1 MEKIL
6 SFVAGSTG
14 ISLKQ
19 TSATIRLLDDGAT
32 IPFISRYRKEATGG
46 LDETQIQAIATAYEK
61 AQELEKRKK
70 HITETI
76 AAQDKLTPE
85 LEKKIADCFDAQTLE
100 DLYLPFKPKRRTK
113 AEIAR
118 EKGLEPL
125 ARIIM
130 AQNSDDVRRSASR
143 FVNDDVADTEEAISG
158 AADIVAEWISE
169 NQGARNTVRNMFS
182 REAVVTCKVAKGKE
196 EEAAN
201 YQNYF
206 DFSSPLKRCG
216 SHRILA
222 MRRGEREGLLR
233 VDISIPE
240 EKILDRL
247 SERFVKND
255 TESAHVVEEAIADS
269 YKRLIKPSIENEFAS
284 LSKAEAD
291 DQAISLFAQN
301 ARQLLFAP
309 PLGRKRILAI
319 DPGYRTGCKVVC
331 LDEQGN
337 LLHNDT
343 IYPTPPK
350 SETALAAKKI
360 SHLIEVY
367 KIDAIALGNG
377 TASRETERFLS
388 SLRYSRDVKVFV
400 VSEDGASIYSA
411 SKLAREEFPD
421 KDVTV
426 RGAVSIGRRLLDPLA
441 ELVKID
447 PKSIGVGQYQHDVD
461 QTKLKK
467 SLEFTVESCVN
478 SVGVNLNTA
487 SKELLTY
494 VSGLGPQLAQNIVSY
509 RAENGDFTTRRQL
522 MKVPKLGPKAFE
534 QCAGFLR
541 IPDGENPLDNT
552 AVHPEN
558 YRIVEQMAK
567 DNNCTVAELI
577 KDKEKREKI
586 DIRRYVTAETGLPTL
601 TDIMA
606 ELEKPGRDP
615 RKGVAVMK
623 FDDSIKTFDDL
634 TEGLVLKGIVTNI
647 TQFGVFVDIGIKENG
662 LVHISELSDKFVSSA
677 SEVVK
682 IHQQVT
688 VKVKSIDRERRRI
701 ALTMKQIPQ
710 Q

>member
-6 SFVAGSTG
+6 AFVAGDTG

-19 TSATIRLLDDGAT
+19 TSATIKLLDEGAT

-61 AQELEKRKK
+61 TQELEKRKK
-70 HITETI
+70 YITETI

-85 LEKKIADCFDAQTLE
+85 LEKKIAECFDAQTLE
-100 DLYLPFKPKRRTK
+100 DIYLPFKPKRRTK

-130 AQNSDDVRRSASR
+130 AQNSDDVKRSAMQ
-143 FVNDDVADTEEAISG
+143 FVNDNVADTDEAIEG
-158 AADIVAEWISE
+158 AADIIAEWISE
-169 NQGARNTVRNMFS
+169 NQGVRNTVRNMFS
-182 REAVVTCKVAKGKE
+182 REATVTCKVAKGKE

-206 DFSSPLKRCG
+206 DFSAPLKRCG

-247 SERFVKND
+247 SERLVKND
-255 TESAHVVEEAIADS
+255 TESAQVVEKALTDS

-360 SHLIEVY
+360 THLIEVY

-377 TASRETERFLS
+377 TASRETEHFLS
-388 SLRYSRDVKVFV
+388 SLRYNRDVKVFV

-426 RGAVSIGRRLLDPLA
+426 RGAVSIGRRLFDPLA

-509 RAENGDFTTRRQL
+509 RADNGDFTTRKQL

-567 DNNCTVAELI
+567 DCKCTVTDLI
-577 KDKEKREKI
+577 KNKEKREKI
-586 DIRRYVTAETGLPTL
+586 DISRYVTAETGLPTL

-623 FDDSIKTFDDL
+623 FDENIKTFDDL

>member
-6 SFVAGSTG
+6 AFVAGDTG

-19 TSATIRLLDDGAT
+19 TSATIKLLDEGAT

-85 LEKKIADCFDAQTLE
+85 LEKKIAECFDAQTLE
-100 DLYLPFKPKRRTK
+100 DIYLPFKPKRRTK

-130 AQNSDDVRRSASR
+130 AQNSDDVKRSAMR
-143 FVNDDVADTEEAISG
+143 FVNDNVADTDEAIEG
-158 AADIVAEWISE
+158 AADIIAEWISE
-169 NQGARNTVRNMFS
+169 NQGVRNTVRNMFS
-182 REAVVTCKVAKGKE
+182 REATVTCKVAKGKE

-206 DFSSPLKRCG
+206 DFSAPLKRCG

-247 SERFVKND
+247 AERLVKND
-255 TESAHVVEEAIADS
+255 TESAQVVEKALTDS

-360 SHLIEVY
+360 THLIEVY

-377 TASRETERFLS
+377 TASRETEHFLS
-388 SLRYSRDVKVFV
+388 SLRYNRDVKVFV

-509 RAENGDFTTRRQL
+509 RADNGDFTTRKQL

-567 DNNCTVAELI
+567 DCKCTVTDLI

-586 DIRRYVTAETGLPTL
+586 DISHYVTAETGLPTL

-623 FDDSIKTFDDL
+623 FDENIKTFDDL

-701 ALTMKQIPQ
+701 ALTMKQIEQ
-710 Q
+710 

>member
-6 SFVAGSTG
+6 AFVAGDTG

-19 TSATIRLLDDGAT
+19 TSATIKLLDEGAT

-85 LEKKIADCFDAQTLE
+85 LEKKIAECFDAQTLE
-100 DLYLPFKPKRRTK
+100 DIYLPFKPKRRTK

-130 AQNSDDVRRSASR
+130 AQNSDDVKRSAMR
-143 FVNDDVADTEEAISG
+143 FVNDNVADTEEAIEG
-158 AADIVAEWISE
+158 AADIIAEWISE
-169 NQGARNTVRNMFS
+169 NQGVRNTVRNMFS
-182 REAVVTCKVAKGKE
+182 REATVTCKVAKGKE

-206 DFSSPLKRCG
+206 DFSAPLKRCS

-247 SERFVKND
+247 SERLVKND
-255 TESAHVVEEAIADS
+255 TESAQVVEKALTDS

-360 SHLIEVY
+360 THLIEVY

-377 TASRETERFLS
+377 TASRETEHFLS
-388 SLRYSRDVKVFV
+388 SLRYNRDVKVFV

-509 RAENGDFTTRRQL
+509 RADNGDFTTRKQL
-522 MKVPKLGPKAFE
+522 MKVPKLGPKAFN
-534 QCAGFLR
+534 CPSASLR

-567 DNNCTVAELI
+567 DCKCTVTDLI
-577 KDKEKREKI
+577 KNKEKREKI
-586 DIRRYVTAETGLPTL
+586 DISRYVTAETGLPTL

>member
-6 SFVAGSTG
+6 AFVAGDTG

-19 TSATIRLLDDGAT
+19 TSATIKLLDEGAT

-85 LEKKIADCFDAQTLE
+85 LEKKIAECFDAQTLE
-100 DLYLPFKPKRRTK
+100 DIYLPFKPKRRTK

-130 AQNSDDVRRSASR
+130 AQNSDDVKRSAMR
-143 FVNDDVADTEEAISG
+143 FVNDNVADTEEAIEG
-158 AADIVAEWISE
+158 AADIIAEWISE
-169 NQGARNTVRNMFS
+169 NQGVRNTVRNMFS
-182 REAVVTCKVAKGKE
+182 REATVTCKVAKGKE

-206 DFSSPLKRCG
+206 DFSAPLKRCG

-247 SERFVKND
+247 SERLVKND
-255 TESAHVVEEAIADS
+255 TESAQVVEKALTDS

-360 SHLIEVY
+360 THLIEVY

-377 TASRETERFLS
+377 TASRETEHFLS
-388 SLRYSRDVKVFV
+388 SLRYNRDVKVFV

-509 RAENGDFTTRRQL
+509 RADNGDFTTRKQL

-567 DNNCTVAELI
+567 DCKCTVTDLI
-577 KDKEKREKI
+577 KNKEKREKI
-586 DIRRYVTAETGLPTL
+586 DISRYVTAETGLPTL

-623 FDDSIKTFDDL
+623 FDENIKTFDDL

>member
-143 FVNDDVADTEEAISG
+143 FVNDDVADAEEAISG

-567 DNNCTVAELI
+567 DNNCTVSELI

-586 DIRRYVTAETGLPTL
+586 DISRYVTAETGLPTL

-623 FDDSIKTFDDL
+623 FDENIKTFDDL

-701 ALTMKQIPQ
+701 ALTMKQIEQ
-710 Q
+710 

>member
-6 SFVAGSTG
+6 AFVAGDTG

-19 TSATIRLLDDGAT
+19 TSATIKLLDEGAT

-76 AAQDKLTPE
+76 AAQEKLTPE
-85 LEKKIADCFDAQTLE
+85 LEKKIAECFDAQTLE
-100 DLYLPFKPKRRTK
+100 DIYLPFKPKRRTK

-125 ARIIM
+125 ARVIM
-130 AQNSDDVRRSASR
+130 AQNSDDVKRSAMR
-143 FVNDDVADTEEAISG
+143 FVNDNVADTDEAIEG
-158 AADIVAEWISE
+158 AADIIAEWISE
-169 NQGARNTVRNMFS
+169 NQGVRNTVRNMFS
-182 REAVVTCKVAKGKE
+182 REATVTCKVAKGKE

-206 DFSSPLKRCG
+206 DFSAPLKRCG

-247 SERFVKND
+247 AERLVKND
-255 TESAHVVEEAIADS
+255 TESAQVVEKALTDS

-360 SHLIEVY
+360 THLIEVY

-377 TASRETERFLS
+377 TASRETEHFLS
-388 SLRYSRDVKVFV
+388 SLRYNRDVKVFV

-509 RAENGDFTTRRQL
+509 RADNGDFTTRKQL

-567 DNNCTVAELI
+567 DCKCTVTDLI
-577 KDKEKREKI
+577 KNKEKREKI
-586 DIRRYVTAETGLPTL
+586 DISRYVTAETGLPTL
-601 TDIMA
+601 TDIIA

-623 FDDSIKTFDDL
+623 FDENIKTFDDL

-701 ALTMKQIPQ
+701 ALTMKQIEQ
-710 Q
+710 

>member
-6 SFVAGSTG
+6 AFVAGDTG

-19 TSATIRLLDDGAT
+19 TSATIKLLDEGAT

-85 LEKKIADCFDAQTLE
+85 LEKKIAECFDAQTLE
-100 DLYLPFKPKRRTK
+100 DIYLPFKPKRRTK

-125 ARIIM
+125 ARVIM
-130 AQNSDDVRRSASR
+130 AQNSDDVKRSAMR
-143 FVNDDVADTEEAISG
+143 FVNDNVADTDEAIES
-158 AADIVAEWISE
+158 AADIIAEWISE
-169 NQGARNTVRNMFS
+169 NQGVRNTVRNMFS
-182 REAVVTCKVAKGKE
+182 REATVTCKVAKGKE

-206 DFSSPLKRCG
+206 DFSAPLKRCG

-247 SERFVKND
+247 AERLVKND
-255 TESAHVVEEAIADS
+255 TESAQVVEKALTDS

-360 SHLIEVY
+360 THLIEVY

-377 TASRETERFLS
+377 MASRETEHFLS
-388 SLRYSRDVKVFV
+388 SLRYNRDVKVFV

-509 RAENGDFTTRRQL
+509 RADNGDFTTRKQL

-567 DNNCTVAELI
+567 DCKCTVTDLI
-577 KDKEKREKI
+577 KNKEKREKI
-586 DIRRYVTAETGLPTL
+586 DISRYVTAETGLPTL

-606 ELEKPGRDP
+606 ELEKPRRDP

-623 FDDSIKTFDDL
+623 FDENIKTFDDL

-701 ALTMKQIPQ
+701 ALTMKQIEQ
-710 Q
+710 